1 MNEST
6 TDPERTVPDFSLPA
20 STGQTLS
27 LDSFKGKVPLVL
39 VFLTGLESDR
49 DLLGSLN
56 ERLSDFGAERAQVLA
71 VVEDTAANTRQFA
84 EEEGIVM
91 PILADASGA
100 MFRDYGA
107 EVAPGEVHRMAVIT
121 DTDGRVVRRYD
132 PLPVEGA
139 ADGFLTTIR
148 ALGSGAVDGSSE
160 EKYTETPVEGY

>member
-1 MNEST
+1 MSQST
-6 TDPERTVPDFSLPA
+6 ADPERTVPDFSLPA

-27 LDSFKGKVPLVL
+27 LGSFKGKVPLVL
-39 VFLTGLESDR
+39 VFLTGLASDR

-56 ERLSDFGAERAQVLA
+56 GRLSDFGAERAQVLA

-107 EVAPGEVHRMAVIT
+107 EVAPGDVHRIAVIA
-121 DTDGRVVRRYD
+121 DTEGRVIRRYD

-139 ADGFLTTIR
+139 ADGLLTTVR
-148 ALGSGAVDGSSE
+148 ALGSGAVEGSSDK
-160 EKYTETPVEGY
+160 KYTETPVEGY

>member
-6 TDPERTVPDFSLPA
+6 TDPARTVPDFSLPA

-84 EEEGIVM
+84 EAEGVVM

-107 EVAPGEVHRMAVIT
+107 EVAPGEVHRMAVIV
-121 DTDGRVVRRYD
+121 DTEGRVVRRYD

-148 ALGSGAVDGSSE
+148 ALGSGAVDGSRE
-160 EKYTETPVEGY
+160 EKDTETTLEGY